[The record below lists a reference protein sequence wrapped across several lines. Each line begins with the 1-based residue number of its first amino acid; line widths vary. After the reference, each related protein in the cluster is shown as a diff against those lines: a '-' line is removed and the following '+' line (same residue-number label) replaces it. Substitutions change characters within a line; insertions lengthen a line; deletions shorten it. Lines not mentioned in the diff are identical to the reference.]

1 MKKIMDLKI
10 PRKNISEMV
19 LYVWKIIGLPSIS
32 QEDLIY
38 TLSFNLFLYDSIAAK
53 EFISLAI
60 EEGLL
65 LKSPQNILSPSKILK
80 NKLQKWQDERKA
92 DIREKLKAIQIIRRI
107 ESTSKD
113 ESTNFTTLF
122 RIFVDDAT
130 LTRTASILQS
140 DITYL
145 KKEFDQGIIQAKVK
159 GSKEISYSIEINL
172 KNKYIH
178 HNCHDFETRKSKNKK
193 LCKHLAKLFLM
204 LKDENENK
212 TTLLLNEIANQIND
226 WSFD

>member
-1 MKKIMDLKI
+1 MDLKI
-10 PRKNISEMV
+10 PRKNVSDMV

-38 TLSFNLFLYDSIAAK
+38 SLSFNLFLYDAIAAK

-60 EEGLL
+60 RDGLL
-65 LKSPQNILSPSKILK
+65 LKSPQNYLSPSKILK
-80 NKLQKWQDERKA
+80 DDLQKWQDVRKE
-92 DIREKLKAIQIIRRI
+92 DMKEKLKAMQIVRRF
-107 ESTSKD
+107 ENAPKD
-113 ESTNFTTLF
+113 DSINFTTLF
-122 RIFVDDAT
+122 RTFVDDAT
-130 LTRTASILQS
+130 LTRTASLLQS
-140 DITYL
+140 DIKFL
-145 KKEFDQGIIQAKVK
+145 KKDLDQGIIRAKVK

-178 HNCHDFETRKSKNKK
+178 HNCHDFETRKSKSKK
-193 LCKHLAKLFLM
+193 LCKHLAKMFLM

-212 TTLLLNEIANQIND
+212 TTMLLREIAEQINE